1 MTMKATE
8 FKTQLKNIKA
18 DLKGMTLK
26 LMTKT
31 SGIPYHTLKS
41 FGEAVLQQES
51 YGQSFS
57 IGGVYTADGIV
68 RVNTFAKVMEL
79 VKSGVATGVLF
90 NAFYQPAN
98 RYEAMQSFGGLD

>member
-1 MTMKATE
+1 MKAKE
-8 FKTQLKNIKA
+8 FKNQLKNIKA
-18 DLKGMTLK
+18 DLRGKTLRLLSK
-26 LMTKT
+26 N
-31 SGIPYHTLKS
+31 SSISYYTLKS

-51 YGQSFS
+51 FGQSFS

-68 RVNTFAKVMEL
+68 RVNSFSRVIEL
-79 VKSGVATGVLF
+79 IKSGDATGVLF

>member
-1 MTMKATE
+1 MKATE

-31 SGIPYHTLKS
+31 SGIPYHTLKA
-41 FGEAVLQQES
+41 FGNAVLEQES

-57 IGGVYTADGIV
+57 ISGVYTKDGIV
-68 RVNTFAKVMEL
+68 SANSFDKVMEL
-79 VKSGVATGVLF
+79 INTGVVTGVLF
-90 NAFYQPAN
+90 NAFYQPKN
-98 RYEAMQSFGGLD
+98 RYDAMSRFGSLD